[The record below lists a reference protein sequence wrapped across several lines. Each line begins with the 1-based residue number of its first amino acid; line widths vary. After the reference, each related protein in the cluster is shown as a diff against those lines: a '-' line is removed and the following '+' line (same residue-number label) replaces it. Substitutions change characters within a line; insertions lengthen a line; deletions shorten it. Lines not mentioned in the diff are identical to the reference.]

1 MNTTII
7 KTPLPKLP
15 DGWKWVKL
23 GDICQEQKK
32 TIKPNE
38 SDSNSLPYLGLEHIQ
53 SNTGTILS
61 SHKDVPSENVLS
73 NTFYFDDNY
82 VLYGKLRPYL
92 NKVALPSFPGK
103 CTSELIPLK
112 PTAVNRDFLW
122 WTLKRPETVSYAMMG
137 KTGSRMPRANM
148 KELMKMNIPLPPL
161 DEQKRISAKLNVQM
175 NIVMETRKAADE
187 QLEAAKALSNA
198 YLRQIFPSNGD
209 DLPDGWKWVKLGDI
223 CEFKYGSSL
232 PRHKRIIGQTPVY
245 GSNGIVGWHNEPLI
259 KSTTVIIGRKGSIG
273 KVHLSDK
280 ACWPIDT
287 AYFVSQ
293 SEVSSDVNLDW
304 LYFVLIHSN
313 FQKQDKSSAIPG
325 LNRNDAYKMNLA
337 IPPLEEQKRIVAK
350 LKEQVKHTTELTEDI
365 EQKLDLI
372 NALPSAL
379 LTKAFAGEP

>member
-1 MNTTII
+1 MCMSSGSRKVVG
-7 KTPLPKLP
+7 KTAQLKYDWYGSVGAFCSILR
-15 DGWKWVKL
+15 VN
-23 GDICQEQKK
+23 QKY
-32 TIKPNE
+32 I
-38 SDSNSLPYLGLEHIQ
+38 SDYIYFWLNSNGFLEWRNQSARGVSIQ
-53 SNTGTILS
+53 N
-61 SHKDVPSENVLS
+61 
-73 NTFYFDDNY
+73 
-82 VLYGKLRPYL
+82 LR
-92 NKVALPSFPGK
+92 N
-103 CTSELIPLK
+103 SELSLI
-112 PTAVNRDFLW
+112 
-122 WTLKRPETVSYAMMG
+122 
-137 KTGSRMPRANM
+137 
-148 KELMKMNIPLPPL
+148 NIPLPPL
-161 DEQKRISAKLNVQM
+161 EEQRQIAAKLNVQM
-175 NIVMETRKAADE
+175 NIVMEARKAAEE
-187 QLEAAKALSNA
+187 QLEAAKTLPNA

-209 DLPDGWKWVKLGDI
+209 DLPNGWKWVKLGDI

-379 LTKAFAGEP
+379 LTKAFAGEL